1 MQVAKFGDLLR
12 HSQTLRANPAAS
24 SSSSRQLDQMPHA
37 SSSDVENDSDSASR
51 ASSGADTYSGSDG
64 DGDSSGDDEAGG
76 SGWGA
81 QAQPAKAGRE
91 AKKRQQQ
98 QQQQKQ
104 GHKLKQQKLNRAVG
118 AASAFV
124 SSLRGRG
131 ANEDVVEEIDVG
143 GGSDRKNR
151 MGQRQVSIP
160 CAQFLRAGVALPSC
174 CNLLQRRLLAER
186 KFGSQ
191 AKHVAEGLGGVE
203 KRVKGVTKRAN
214 QLDPKTGLAI
224 GDTQR
229 IMCGA

>member
-24 SSSSRQLDQMPHA
+24 SSSSSSSRQRDKMPHA

-64 DGDSSGDDEAGG
+64 DGDSIGDDEAGG

-91 AKKRQQQ
+91 AKKRQQQQQQ

-160 CAQFLRAGVALPSC
+160 RAQFLRASVALPSC
-174 CNLLQRRLLAER
+174 C
-186 KFGSQ
+186 
-191 AKHVAEGLGGVE
+191 V
-203 KRVKGVTKRAN
+203 
-214 QLDPKTGLAI
+214 
-224 GDTQR
+224 
-229 IMCGA
+229 

>member
-12 HSQTLRANPAAS
+12 HSQTLRADHAAS
-24 SSSSRQLDQMPHA
+24 SSSSGQLDKMPHA
-37 SSSDVENDSDSASR
+37 SSDVENDSDSASR

-64 DGDSSGDDEAGG
+64 DGDSSGDEEAGA

-91 AKKRQQQ
+91 AKKRQQQQQQ

-151 MGQRQVSIP
+151 MGQRQVSMP
-160 CAQFLRAGVALPSC
+160 CNVVA
-174 CNLLQRRLLAER
+174 R
-186 KFGSQ
+186 
-191 AKHVAEGLGGVE
+191 
-203 KRVKGVTKRAN
+203 
-214 QLDPKTGLAI
+214 
-224 GDTQR
+224 
-229 IMCGA
+229 